1 VEYVIRRTGSPKD
14 ADIFESGNL
23 VARLEKENV
32 LGTLLRLEDGSNI
45 FHFDPKVDG
54 VLSPFSTT
62 IYDGAGKLILKI
74 KTNCFSHS
82 NQVYMFKSLPEGKS
96 LKHHL
101 SGTKY
106 ICRLVNFPYH
116 DINEIDLETRERLSR
131 YRGVD
136 VGTLSG
142 LGKLKHQVRLGEE
155 LADVGLPLSAASYL
169 LYSTG

>member
-1 VEYVIRRTGSPKD
+1 
-14 ADIFESGNL
+14 
-23 VARLEKENV
+23 
-32 LGTLLRLEDGSNI
+32 
-45 FHFDPKVDG
+45 
-54 VLSPFSTT
+54 
-62 IYDGAGKLILKI
+62 
-74 KTNCFSHS
+74 
-82 NQVYMFKSLPEGKS
+82 MFKSLPEGKS
-96 LKHHL
+96 LKHHM

-116 DINEIDLETRERLSR
+116 DVSEIDLETRERLSR

-155 LADVGLPLSAASYL
+155 LADLGLQLSAASYL